1 MTIVRFAPSPTGLL
15 HVGNARMALVNWLYA
30 RAHDGKFILRLDD
43 TDAERSTDAFAKAI
57 EHDLDWLGL
66 DRDDLARQSERLVS
80 YAAAFEKLKEAD
92 LVYACYETPEELAY
106 KRKRQLKRGR
116 PPIYDRAALDLTGDD
131 RAKLAAEGRKAHWRF
146 KLQHAEIAFDDLVR
160 GPVSFDGANLSDP
173 VIRRGDGSFLYMLP
187 STVDDMEMNIT
198 HIIRGEDHVANS
210 AVQIQLFE
218 ALSGQAPVF
227 AHLPLMTDIR
237 GAGLSKRLG
246 SITLETLRDDGIE
259 PLALVCYLAHLG
271 TSDDVALFAHME
283 ALAKSFDIT
292 HSGRASPKFDFDRLI
307 ALNAKLLHGLDFA
320 DVRDRLAE
328 MGLADAGEEFW
339 LAVRANL
346 QRLTDAA
353 GWHGVC
359 YGDIQPVIEDE
370 DWEFCA
376 AAAGL
381 LPPEP
386 WGEDTWKAW
395 TGAVKDKTGRRGRD
409 LFRPLRLAL
418 TGAEHGPEMKALL
431 PIIGRERAIARLTV
445 LRIYNTLARRKQVF
459 RPLNPSH
466 VRMYVC
472 GPTVY
477 DYAHIGNAR
486 PVVVFD
492 VLYRL
497 LKKLYPKVTY
507 VRNITDVDDK
517 INAAAAAAGEDISA
531 ITKRTTE
538 AFHADI
544 AALGTLAPDH
554 EPRATDNIPGMIK
567 MIEALLASENAY
579 EADGRVLFSVLSWP
593 DYGGLSRN
601 DRDQIIA
608 GARVEVAPYKRD
620 PADFVLWKPST
631 ADLPGWDSPW
641 GRGRP
646 GWHLECSVMS
656 ARYLGKE
663 FDIHGG
669 GQDLIFP
676 HHENEIAQ
684 SRCAHGTDIMAKYWV
699 HNGYVMSEGEKMSKS
714 LGNFYTVHELL
725 KEFPGEAVRLAL
737 LKTHY
742 RRPLDFTRDGLAEA
756 RRELD
761 RFYGALRKVGP
772 ITSKDPDDIPQSV
785 KDALQD
791 DLNTPLA
798 IHRMHNLLHILNL
811 EIERGG
817 SSKEKIIA
825 GTKGSLLAAGKVLGI
840 LQQDPEDWFRWT
852 PEGAE
857 TISAAEIEKMI
868 AARSKARA
876 EKDFAES
883 DRIRDELL
891 EQGVV
896 LGDGPDGTIW
906 RRA

>member
-30 RAHDGKFILRLDD
+30 RATGGKFILRLDD
-43 TDAERSTDAFAKAI
+43 TDKERSTDAFALAI
-57 EHDLDWLGL
+57 ERDLAWLGL
-66 DRDDLARQSERLVS
+66 AWDGLYRQSERLDS
-80 YAAAFEKLKEAD
+80 YDLAFAELKD
-92 LVYACYETPEELAY
+92 KGRVYACFETPEELAY

-116 PPIYDRAALDLTGDD
+116 PPIYDRAALGLSDSDVSALE
-131 RAKLAAEGRKAHWRF
+131 AAGRKPHWRF
-146 KLQHAEIAFDDLVR
+146 KLQHSEIAFDDLVR
-160 GPVSFDGANLSDP
+160 GPVAFDGALIGDP
-173 VIRRGDGSFLYMLP
+173 VIRRGDESFLYMLP
-187 STVDDMEMNIT
+187 STVDDMEMNVT
-198 HIIRGEDHVANS
+198 HIIRGEDHVTNS

-218 ALSGQAPVF
+218 ALGGTPPVF
-227 AHLPLMTDIR
+227 AHLPLMTDIH

-246 SITLETLRDDGIE
+246 SITMETLRGEGIE
-259 PLALVCYLAHLG
+259 PLALACYLAGLG
-271 TSDDVALFAHME
+271 TSDDVALFADME

-292 HSGRASPKFDFDRLI
+292 HSGRAGPKFDPDRLL
-307 ALNAKLLHGLDFA
+307 ALNAKLIHGLGFD
-320 DVRDRLAE
+320 DVSGQLAE
-328 MGLADAGEEFW
+328 MGLDKAGEEFW

-346 QRLTDAA
+346 ERVTDAA
-353 GWHGVC
+353 GWYGVC
-359 YGDIQPVIEDE
+359 YGDIQPVIEDR
-370 DWEFCA
+370 EFCNA
-376 AAAGL
+376 AAEL
-381 LPPEP
+381 LPPSET
-386 WGEDTWKAW
+386 WDGNTWKAW

-409 LFRPLRLAL
+409 LFHPLRLAL
-418 TGAEHGPEMKALL
+418 TGNDHGPEMKALL
-431 PIIGRERAIARLTV
+431 PLIGHERAIARLAELV
-445 LRIYNTLARRKQVF
+445 IYNTLARQKQVF
-459 RPLNPSH
+459 APLDPGN

-517 INAAAAAAGEDISA
+517 INKAAQESGEDIRT

-538 AFHADI
+538 AFHADMK
-544 AALGTLAPDH
+544 ALGALPPDH
-554 EPRATDNIPGMIK
+554 EPRATDNIDGMIG
-567 MIEALLASENAY
+567 MIGELLESGNAY
-579 EADGRVLFSVLSWP
+579 EDKESGHVLFSVPSW
-593 DYGGLSRN
+593 DGYGGLSRY
-601 DRDQIIA
+601 DRDKIIA

-620 PADFVLWKPST
+620 PADFVLWKPSS

-684 SRCAHGTDIMAKYWV
+684 SLCAHGTNIMAKYWV

-725 KEFPGEAVRLAL
+725 KEFPGEAIRLAL

-756 RRELD
+756 KRELD
-761 RFYGALRKVGP
+761 RFYGALRAAASIKP
-772 ITSKDPDDIPQSV
+772 IEVDDNV
-785 KDALQD
+785 ELLD

-798 IHRMHNLLHILNL
+798 ISRLHELTGALNKADGD
-811 EIERGG
+811 EAATFK
-817 SSKEKIIA
+817 SKLVA
-825 GTKGSLLAAGKVLGI
+825 GAELLGI
-840 LQQDPEDWFRWT
+840 LQQDPQAWFKWT
-852 PEGAE
+852 PQGAK
-857 TISAAEIEKMI
+857 ILSDGEIEKMI
-868 AARSKARA
+868 AARATARA
-876 EKDFAES
+876 AKNFAES
-883 DRIRDELL
+883 DRIRDELEAKGVAL
-891 EQGVV
+891 E
-896 LGDGPDGTIW
+896 DGPDGTAW
-906 RRA
+906 RRG